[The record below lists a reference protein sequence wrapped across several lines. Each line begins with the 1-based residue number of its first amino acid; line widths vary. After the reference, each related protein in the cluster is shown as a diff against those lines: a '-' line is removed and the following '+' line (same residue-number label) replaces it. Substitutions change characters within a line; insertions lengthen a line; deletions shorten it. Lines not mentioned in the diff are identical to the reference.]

1 MKYEKP
7 ELRPLGSA
15 SEGIQSNNMKGPGP
29 VETHVPFQ
37 RTIGAYVADE

>member
-15 SEGIQSNNMKGPGP
+15 SEGIQTNMKGPGP